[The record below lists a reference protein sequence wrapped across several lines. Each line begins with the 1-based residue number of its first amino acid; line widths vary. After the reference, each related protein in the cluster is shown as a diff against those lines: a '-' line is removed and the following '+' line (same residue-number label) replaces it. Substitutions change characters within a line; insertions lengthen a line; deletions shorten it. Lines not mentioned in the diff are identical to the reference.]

1 MLSNQAGG
9 NLIGPNDFS
18 AAAPRKGQREQG
30 QAHSSKEKF
39 QIGLIQIILCHLF
52 LFLKFSISP
61 RVLLLLSP
69 KLLPDQSSHSK
80 ILNSQSIPSRR

>member
-39 QIGLIQIILCHLF
+39 QIGLGDSNH
-52 LFLKFSISP
+52 P
-61 RVLLLLSP
+61 LSP
-69 KLLPDQSSHSK
+69 IFISQVLHLSGSAFAPVTETSSRPIISF
-80 ILNSQSIPSRR
+80 